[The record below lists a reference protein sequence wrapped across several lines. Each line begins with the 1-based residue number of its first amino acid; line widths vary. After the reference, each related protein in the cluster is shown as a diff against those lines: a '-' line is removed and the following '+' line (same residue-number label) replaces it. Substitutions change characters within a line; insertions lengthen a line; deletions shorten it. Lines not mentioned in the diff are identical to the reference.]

1 MAPYVLIH
9 LVRTLNQVVL
19 VGHPLNQYQNSATLL
34 GLPPLDIVFGR
45 TAAMQAIRQKLE
57 RVAMTDVPVL
67 LQGETGTG
75 KEICARLLHAFS
87 RRSKDSL
94 VKVSCPSIPQTL
106 LETELFGHEKGA
118 FTGAHSTKRGRVE
131 QAHLGTL
138 FLDEV
143 GSLDLMV
150 QSKLLQVLQDGTFVR
165 VGGHT
170 TLTIETRLVSVANRD
185 LRSQVEDGSFRLD
198 FLYRIN
204 AVTINLPPLRARK
217 EDIPQLVDYFIEQ
230 HAKTFNLSPK
240 PLSRNALELMQRY
253 EWPGNIR
260 QLENIVRSY
269 VLIGN
274 EDLLAEE
281 LLPQQHN
288 SDRVMTEIDLSAPIS
303 LRHITKKATLDLE
316 RHIILK
322 ALQANSW
329 NRQKTAKWLHISY
342 RSLMYKLSDE
352 SSPVLLMPSSQKHGP
367 AKASVDYDLRN
378 KLGVPTHI

>member
-1 MAPYVLIH
+1 V
-9 LVRTLNQVVL
+9 
-19 VGHPLNQYQNSATLL
+19 NSAAFLD
-34 GLPPLDIVFGR
+34 LPPLDIVFGR
-45 TAAMQAIRQKLE
+45 TPVMQAIRQKLE
-57 RVAMTDVPVL
+57 RVATTDVPVL

-106 LETELFGHEKGA
+106 LETELFGYEKGA

-131 QAHLGTL
+131 QAHMGTL

-170 TLTIETRLVSVANRD
+170 TLTIETRLVSVANQD
-185 LRSQVEDGSFRLD
+185 LRAQVDDGTFRLD

-204 AVTINLPPLRARK
+204 AVTINLPPLRSRK
-217 EDIPQLVDYFIEQ
+217 EDIPQLVDYFLEQ
-230 HAKTFNLSPK
+230 HARTFSLSPK
-240 PLSRNALELMQRY
+240 PLSRNAIELMQRY

-260 QLENIVRSY
+260 QLENIIRSY

-274 EDLLAEE
+274 
-281 LLPQQHN
+281 
-288 SDRVMTEIDLSAPIS
+288 
-303 LRHITKKATLDLE
+303 
-316 RHIILK
+316 
-322 ALQANSW
+322 
-329 NRQKTAKWLHISY
+329 
-342 RSLMYKLSDE
+342 
-352 SSPVLLMPSSQKHGP
+352 
-367 AKASVDYDLRN
+367 
-378 KLGVPTHI
+378 

>member
-1 MAPYVLIH
+1 MDHFV
-9 LVRTLNQVVL
+9 
-19 VGHPLNQYQNSATLL
+19 NSAAFLD
-34 GLPPLDIVFGR
+34 LPPLDVVFGR
-45 TAAMQAIRQKLE
+45 TPSMQAVRQKIE
-57 RVAMTDVPVL
+57 RVASTDVPVL

-75 KEICARLLHAFS
+75 KEICARLVHALS

-106 LETELFGHEKGA
+106 LETELFGYEKGA
-118 FTGAHSTKRGRVE
+118 FTGAHTTKRGRVE
-131 QAHLGTL
+131 QAHMGTL

-165 VGGHT
+165 VGGHS
-170 TLTIETRLVSVANRD
+170 TLAIETRLVSAANQD
-185 LRSQVEDGSFRLD
+185 LRNQVEDGSFRLD

-217 EDIPQLVDYFIEQ
+217 EDVPRLVDYFLEQ
-230 HAKTFNLSPK
+230 HARTFNLSPR

-253 EWPGNIR
+253 DWPGNIR

-274 EDLLAEE
+274 EDILADE
-281 LLPQQHN
+281 LMPQQSVN
-288 SDRVMTEIDLSAPIS
+288 DKIMADIDLSEPVS

-342 RSLMYKLSDE
+342 RSLLYKLSEE
-352 SSPVLLMPSSQKHGP
+352 SSPVLMMPSAQKHGP
-367 AKASVDYDLRN
+367 AKATADDPLRRR
-378 KLGVPTHI
+378 LSVPTHR

>member
-1 MAPYVLIH
+1 
-9 LVRTLNQVVL
+9 
-19 VGHPLNQYQNSATLL
+19 
-34 GLPPLDIVFGR
+34 
-45 TAAMQAIRQKLE
+45 
-57 RVAMTDVPVL
+57 
-67 LQGETGTG
+67 
-75 KEICARLLHAFS
+75 
-87 RRSKDSL
+87 L

-106 LETELFGHEKGA
+106 LETELFGYEKGA

-131 QAHLGTL
+131 QAHMGTL

-170 TLTIETRLVSVANRD
+170 TLAIETRLVSVANQD
-185 LRSQVEDGSFRLD
+185 LRAQVEDGSFRLD

-204 AVTINLPPLRARK
+204 AVTINLPPLRSRK
-217 EDIPQLVDYFIEQ
+217 EDIPQLVDYFLEQ
-230 HAKTFNLSPK
+230 HARTFSLSPK
-240 PLSRNALELMQRY
+240 PLSRNAIELMQRY

-260 QLENIVRSY
+260 QLENIIRSY

-274 EDLLAEE
+274 EDILADE
-281 LLPQQHN
+281 LLPQQH
-288 SDRVMTEIDLSAPIS
+288 SADRIIADIDLSEPVS

-342 RSLMYKLSDE
+342 RSLLYKLSEE
-352 SSPVLLMPSSQKHGP
+352 SAPVILMPSSQKHAP
-367 AKASVDYDLRN
+367 SKAAMDDTLRR
-378 KLGVPTHI
+378 KLSMPTHI